1 MVQARVIKSHNSLR
15 SGFNFSGTAIS
26 AFRVLN
32 TDATP
37 SVSGTVD
44 AVEATATTNGKVIG
58 VSTEAMPDADGVGRT
73 IQVADRAKI
82 EAEAAIA
89 VGALVMP
96 GTAGKVVTRTGTN
109 TIIGE
114 AKTAASGD
122 GDIIEV
128 ELNLPAQG
136 V

>member
-1 MVQARVIKSHNSLR
+1 MSEPRVIKAPESLR
-15 SGFNFSGTAIS
+15 SGVNYSGADIP
-26 AFRVLN
+26 AFRVID

-37 SVSGTVD
+37 SKATAHD
-44 AVEATATTNGKVIG
+44 AVEAQATTNGKVIG
-58 VSTEAMPDADGVGRT
+58 VTTEAFTDDDDVYRT
-73 IQVADRAKI
+73 YQVSGRAKI

-96 GTAGKVVTRTGTN
+96 GTGGKVVTRTGTN
-109 TIIGE
+109 TVIGE
-114 AKTAASGD
+114 AKTAAAAD
-122 GDIIEV
+122 TDIIEV

>member
-1 MVQARVIKSHNSLR
+1 MPQPRVIKSAESLR
-15 SGFNFSGTAIS
+15 SAFNFSGTEIE
-26 AFRVLN
+26 AFRVVD

-37 SVSGTVD
+37 SVAGTTD
-44 AVEATATTNGKVIG
+44 AVEAQATTAGKVVG
-58 VSTEAMPDADGVGRT
+58 VTTETMPDADGVGRT
-73 IQVADRAKI
+73 IQVAGRAKI

-109 TIIGE
+109 TPIGE
-114 AKTAASGD
+114 AKTAAAAD
-122 GDIIEV
+122 TDIIEV
-128 ELNLPAQG
+128 ELNLPAEG